1 MNASC
6 TIKKARAAERKN
18 EIPSGC
24 AKYIARRARKPD
36 TMTALSELRRID
48 APPTTSGSTPVNEH
62 RETSPTGPVLSQID
76 DIIGPFDHLIGAGK
90 LRNPVL

>member
-1 MNASC
+1 MNASR
-6 TIKKARAAERKN
+6 TTKRARAAEGRIEN
-18 EIPSGC
+18 PSGC

-48 APPTTSGSTPVNEH
+48 APPTTSGSTPISEH
-62 RETSPTGPVLSQID
+62 RETSPTAPVLRQID
-76 DIIGPFDHLIGAGK
+76 DIIGPFDHIISAGK